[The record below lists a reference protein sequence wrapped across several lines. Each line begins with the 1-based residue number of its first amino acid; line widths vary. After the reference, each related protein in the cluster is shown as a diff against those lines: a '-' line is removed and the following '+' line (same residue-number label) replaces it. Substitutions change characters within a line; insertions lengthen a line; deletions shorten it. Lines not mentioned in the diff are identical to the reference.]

1 MAAPATQTTTL
12 KEYIGIAPASG
23 LELAEIV
30 ERGLPLRNLDLLKA
44 RGLTFTEMAT
54 TVISP
59 RTLKHRKARG
69 ENLSPAETE
78 RAVRVAS
85 IIRLAERVFGN
96 PDKAMGWLR
105 YPNNRLDE
113 RTPMSMLH
121 TEAGG
126 KLVESMLLGI
136 EHGVFS

>member
-1 MAAPATQTTTL
+1 MATQSTL
-12 KEYIGIAPASG
+12 KDYIGIAPTSG
-23 LELAEIV
+23 LELAELV
-30 ERGLPLRNLDLLKA
+30 EKGLPTKNLDILKA
-44 RGLTFTEMAT
+44 RGLTFTEMAN

-85 IIRLAERVFGN
+85 IIRLAEEVFGN
-96 PDKAMGWLR
+96 RETGLRWLR
-105 YPNNRLDE
+105 EEDDHLGD
-113 RTPMSMLH
+113 RTPLRLLH

-126 KLVESMLLGI
+126 REIEAMLHGI
-136 EHGVFS
+136 AHGIFS

>member
-1 MAAPATQTTTL
+1 MATQSTL
-12 KEYIGIAPASG
+12 KDYIGIAPTSG
-23 LELAEIV
+23 LELAELV
-30 ERGLPLRNLDLLKA
+30 EKGLPTKNLDILKA
-44 RGLTFTEMAT
+44 RGLTFTEMAN

-85 IIRLAERVFGN
+85 IIRLAEEVFGN
-96 PDKAMGWLR
+96 RETALRWLR
-105 YPNNRLDE
+105 EEDDRLGD
-113 RTPMSMLH
+113 RTPLSLLH

-126 KLVESMLLGI
+126 REIEAMLHGI
-136 EHGVFS
+136 AHGIFS